1 MADLVNTAPAHTQTG
16 ARKLRFGLAYA
27 YLDND
32 RATAID
38 PARRRYEPH
47 WAETLDHVA
56 WAESIGFDSVWFSE
70 HHFDGLC
77 PSPMVMVAAAA
88 MRTKRVRLSSCVMLA
103 PLYHPLRLAE
113 EAAMVSVLSGGRYD
127 LGIGMGY
134 SDKEFEAFDVN
145 MRHRPS
151 LMEDAIDFARRAW
164 TGEPFTFEGKRFK
177 MPELAVTPVPASPP
191 RILIGGVAEAAIKRA
206 ALLGDGFLASNNAH
220 LPIYV
225 DALKEYGRTGTAV
238 ASQVALIVEDPE
250 RALAELEQYTLNY
263 VNIYVDRGFVQHP
276 RFEKIQDA
284 VDMDVFRVWC
294 GAKAVSEIVETVLA
308 NPVVEEVLFLVSSG
322 PGEPIAST
330 YPRTQYL
337 MDWVVPE
344 VRKRVESSLS
354 Q

>member
-1 MADLVNTAPAHTQTG
+1 MAEMANTAPVHTQTY
-16 ARKLRFGLAYA
+16 ARKLRFGVAYN

-32 RATAID
+32 RATATD
-38 PARRRYEPH
+38 PSRRGYEPH

-77 PSPMVMVAAAA
+77 PSPAVMAAAAA
-88 MRTKRVRLSSCVMLA
+88 MRTKRVRLSSIVALA

-113 EAAMVSVLSGGRYD
+113 EAAMVSVLSEGRYD

-134 SDKEFEAFDVN
+134 SEKEFAAFGVD

-151 LMEDAIDFARRAW
+151 LMEDTVDFVRRAW
-164 TGEPFTFEGKRFK
+164 TGEPFAFEGKRFK

-191 RILIGGVAEAAIKRA
+191 RILIGGVAEPAIRRA
-206 ALLGDGFLASNNAH
+206 ALLGDGFLSSNNAH
-220 LPIYV
+220 LPTYV
-225 DALKEYGRTGTAV
+225 AALEEYGRTGTAV
-238 ASQVALIVEDPE
+238 AAQVALIADDPE
-250 RALAELEQYTLNY
+250 RAVAELEQYALNY

-276 RFEKIQDA
+276 RFEKIQQA
-284 VDMDVFRVWC
+284 VDLGLYRVWD
-294 GAKAVSEIVETVLA
+294 GATAVSEIVETVTA

-330 YPRTQYL
+330 YPRAQYL
-337 MDWVVPE
+337 MDYVVPE
-344 VRKRVESSLS
+344 VRKRIESPLS